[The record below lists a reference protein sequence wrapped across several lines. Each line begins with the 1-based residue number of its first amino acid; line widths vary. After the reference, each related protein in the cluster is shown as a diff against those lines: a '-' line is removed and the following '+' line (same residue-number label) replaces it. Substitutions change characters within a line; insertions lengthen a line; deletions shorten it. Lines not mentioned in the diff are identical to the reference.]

1 MVLNKSTASTTT
13 TIYFIS
19 YLYLM
24 FAFYLTQNE
33 LNVKKHFLPIRI
45 ILLSQ

>member
-24 FAFYLTQNE
+24 FVFYLTQNE
-33 LNVKKHFLPIRI
+33 LSVKNIFC
-45 ILLSQ
+45 Q